1 MNSSVKVINI
11 NNHYKNVVSCVPLND
26 ETENMFNYELFKN
39 VNDMNFVSISRAK
52 THNNKDLLKLIAKR
66 N

>member
-1 MNSSVKVINI
+1 METYYSVNGFEYSVVNSSVKVINI

-39 VNDMNFVSISRAK
+39 VNDMNFVSISISN
-52 THNNKDLLKLIAKR
+52 T
-66 N
+66 